1 MTRNHEAHV
10 FDAVVVGAGF
20 SGLYMLH
27 RLREL
32 GYSVRV
38 YEAGEDVGG
47 TWYWNRYPG
56 ARCDIESI
64 YYNYTFSE
72 ELRNEWTWSSRYAEQ
87 PEILRYINF
96 VADKL
101 DLRRDIQFKT
111 KITNATFNEK
121 NKNWDIQTGN
131 GQTITSKYFITALGC
146 LSASNMPKFKGM
158 DRFIGEFY
166 HTGKWPHEKVDFT
179 GKKVGIIGTGSSGIQ
194 AIPVIAQEAE
204 HLTVFQRTPQYSS
217 PAENHSYDPEF
228 LQSIKENYHEI
239 KQQMIASMH
248 GVPSFPRDKS
258 VLEDSPEER
267 QRVFE
272 EAWEKGGL
280 FTLMYTYN
288 DIGFVEEAN
297 DTVAEFVRSKIAQTV
312 ENPEVA
318 EKLLPTYYY
327 GTKRP
332 IIDTNYFQ
340 TYNRKNVTLVDI
352 KSDPIEELTS
362 KGLRTKEREYE
373 FDALVFATGFD
384 AITGPF
390 FKIDITGKGGISL
403 KEKWAEGA
411 DLKTYLGIATAG
423 FPNMFMITGP
433 QSPSVLSNM
442 LVSIE
447 QHVEWIADCIEYLRE
462 NNLETIEATVEAE
475 TAWSQ
480 QCKLI
485 AEMSLATK
493 TDSWYMGANIEGKPR
508 GFMAFLGGV
517 GLYRQICD
525 EVAAKEYEGFS
536 VSSSSSSKIVPK
548 KRNTINNLEGTVMTK
563 LDPQAKFLLDQ
574 MAAAGGPAMETLS
587 PEEARL
593 SADFSAM
600 AGIPEE
606 VGKVKDRRIPGP
618 GGEIPVRIYTPE
630 GEGPFPALVYY
641 HGGGW
646 VIGNLDTVE
655 VPCRLLTNR
664 ANCVV
669 ISVDY
674 RLAPEHKF
682 PAAAEDAYAAV
693 QWVVDNASSI
703 GVDSARVAVGGD
715 SAGGNLAAVVALM
728 AKDKGGPSISYQMLI
743 YPVTNHNYDTQSY
756 KDNAE
761 GYFLTKSTM
770 EWFWNHYLRIE
781 EDGKN
786 PYASPLLAED
796 VSGLPPAL
804 VITGG
809 FDPLRDEGEAY
820 AEKLKAAG
828 VAVEA
833 TRYEGMIHGFFWLP
847 GMLLQGDKAIHQA
860 ANALREAFS
869 SVETA

>member
-1 MTRNHEAHV
+1 MTRNQEARV

-111 KITNATFNEK
+111 RITSATFNEK
-121 NKNWDIQTGN
+121 NKNWDIQTGDGN
-131 GQTITSKYFITALGC
+131 TITAKYFITALGC
-146 LSASNMPKFKGM
+146 LSASNTPNFKGM
-158 DRFIGEFY
+158 DRYKGELY
-166 HTGKWPHEKVDFT
+166 HTGKWPHQKVDFK

-204 HLTVFQRTPQYSS
+204 HLIVFQRTPQYSS
-217 PAENHSYDPEF
+217 PAENHSYGPEF
-228 LQSIKENYHEI
+228 LQTIKENYHKI

-248 GVPSFPRDKS
+248 GVPSIPRDTPA
-258 VLEDSPEER
+258 LDASPEER
-267 QRVFE
+267 QRVYE

-288 DIGFVEEAN
+288 DLGFVEEAN

-312 ENPEVA
+312 EDPEVA
-318 EKLLPTYYY
+318 EKLMPSYYY

-352 KSDPIEELTS
+352 KSNPIEELTPE
-362 KGLRTKEREYE
+362 GLRTTEAEYE

-390 FKIDITGKGGISL
+390 FKIDIRGKDGISL
-403 KEKWAEGA
+403 KEKWAGGA

-462 NNLETIEATVEAE
+462 NNLETIEAIAEAE
-475 TAWSQ
+475 MAWSQ
-480 QCKLI
+480 QCKII

-525 EVAAKEYEGFS
+525 DVAAKEYEGFS
-536 VSSSSSSKIVPK
+536 VSTSSKILPK
-548 KRNTINNLEGTVMTK
+548 ERKKLNNLEGTVMTK

-606 VGKVKDRRIPGP
+606 VGKVEDRRIPGP
-618 GGEIPVRIYTPE
+618 GGEIPVRIYTPV

-703 GVDSARVAVGGD
+703 GVDSTRLAVGGD

-728 AKDKGGPSISYQMLI
+728 AKDKGGPSIAYQMLI
-743 YPVTNHNYDTQSY
+743 YPVTNHNFDTQSY
-756 KDNAE
+756 KENAE
-761 GYFLTKSTM
+761 GYFLTKDTM
-770 EWFWNHYLRIE
+770 EWFWNHYLRNE

-796 VSGLPPAL
+796 LSGLPPAL

-820 AEKLKAAG
+820 AERLKAAG
-828 VAVEA
+828 VTVEA
-833 TRYEGMIHGFFWLP
+833 TRYDSMIHGFFWLP

-860 ANALREAFS
+860 ANTLREAFS
-869 SVETA
+869 SVETSR